1 MILKV
6 VKLGVVASFK
16 NLIQNLE
23 EATIL
28 GHVTDD
34 VSSLYKWNVFPAKQ
48 VILYTLESKFY
59 AD

>member
-1 MILKV
+1 MILKD

-34 VSSLYKWNVFPAKQ
+34 VSSLYK
-48 VILYTLESKFY
+48 
-59 AD
+59 